1 MYISETSVHS
11 DHVFTKVCISL
22 SANNIYARH
31 GLPGQTPTD
40 TSPSRF
46 PLVGNHSII
55 IVDMPEM
62 KEILKAMADE
72 IPQALRRPV
81 TPREGSVTPVTSGE
95 ADPSPTEEQPL
106 PPPQDLVGRT
116 LPLLFIRAYDGVG
129 YHSGRTIT
137 LENIFAQL
145 NLAHAPGVDANWLS
159 AAQQAVGTELGG
171 WTLRVL

>member
-1 MYISETSVHS
+1 
-11 DHVFTKVCISL
+11 
-22 SANNIYARH
+22 
-31 GLPGQTPTD
+31 
-40 TSPSRF
+40 
-46 PLVGNHSII
+46 
-55 IVDMPEM
+55 MPEM

-72 IPQALRRPV
+72 IPQALRRPA

-95 ADPSPTEEQPL
+95 TDPSPTEEQPL